1 MSVVRFAIIMPN
13 LARHAELCQLVAFW
27 TAMEWHQSHLP
38 RRSAYE
44 AIISVKWCE
53 AAARKGGREPFAQVV
68 PSLKLLSKK
77 DHFSCSFG
85 RGRSRPRRAHQ
96 NIVAVLLAHLWPT
109 PRRPLNRI
117 SQILRCDLPALAYT
131 MQGYARCMSFVC

>member
-1 MSVVRFAIIMPN
+1 MSVVRFAITMPN

-27 TAMEWHQSHLP
+27 TAMEWHRSHLP

-53 AAARKGGREPFAQVV
+53 PAARKGGREPFAQVV

-77 DHFSCSFG
+77 RSFQLQFW
-85 RGRSRPRRAHQ
+85 SRAFTAQ
-96 NIVAVLLAHLWPT
+96 ACAIKYC
-109 PRRPLNRI
+109 RRPFGAPVANTEATVE
-117 SQILRCDLPALAYT
+117 PH
-131 MQGYARCMSFVC
+131 